1 MKPAL
6 RALQLNALRALLSLA
21 ATVAV
26 AVPSAHASELEK
38 LIGLAPG
45 LSASAIREALAA
57 VECAKA
63 KGIAPEADRLAI
75 VDYTRPSVEPRLW
88 IFDLVQKKVLFEEL
102 VAHGRGSGEAMATE
116 FSNRPSSYK
125 TSLGLFVTDET
136 YQGGNGYSLKLRGLS
151 GSLNDLAFSRKIVMH
166 GAPYVNPE
174 KAKQY
179 GRLGRSLGCPA
190 VRPQVA
196 RSIIDAL
203 KEGQFFYAYG
213 PGSAAA
219 KSCEGLD
226 AIVTASNDEPGA
238 KAATTTR

>member
-6 RALQLNALRALLSLA
+6 RALQLNALRALLTAA
-21 ATVAV
+21 ATLAV
-26 AVPSAHASELEK
+26 LAPAAHATELDK
-38 LIGLAPG
+38 LSRMAPG
-45 LSASAIREALAA
+45 LSATAIREALAA
-57 VECAKA
+57 VDCAKA
-63 KGIAPEADRLAI
+63 KGIAPEADTLAI

-88 IFDLVQKKVLFEEL
+88 IFDLVQKKLLFQEF
-102 VAHGRGSGEAMATE
+102 VAHGRRSGEDVATD

-136 YQGGNGYSLKLRGLS
+136 YEGGNGYSLKLRGLS
-151 GSLNDLAFSRKIVMH
+151 GSLNDRAFSRKIVMH

-196 RSIIDAL
+196 RSIIDTL

-219 KSCEGLD
+219 KSCESIVMASNEKLD
-226 AIVTASNDEPGA
+226 A
-238 KAATTTR
+238 KAGTTR

>member
-6 RALQLNALRALLSLA
+6 RALQLNALGALLSLA
-21 ATVAV
+21 ATLV
-26 AVPSAHASELEK
+26 AVPAAHSSELEK
-38 LIGLAPG
+38 LAPG
-45 LSASAIREALAA
+45 LSAAAIREALAA
-57 VECAKA
+57 VDCAKA
-63 KGIAPEADRLAI
+63 KGIAPEANRLAI

-88 IFDLVQKKVLFEEL
+88 IFDLAQKKVLFEEF

-136 YQGGNGYSLKLRGLS
+136 YEGGNGYSLKLRGLS
-151 GSLNDLAFSRKIVMH
+151 GALNDLAFSRRIVMH
-166 GAPYVNPE
+166 GAPYVNPV

-196 RSIIDAL
+196 RSIIDTL

-219 KSCEGLD
+219 KTCDS
-226 AIVTASNDEPGA
+226 IVVASNEANSA
-238 KAATTTR
+238 KAGTTR

>member
-1 MKPAL
+1 MKPAV
-6 RALQLNALRALLSLA
+6 RALQLNALRALLTAA
-21 ATVAV
+21 ATLVVLAP
-26 AVPSAHASELEK
+26 AAHATEIDK
-38 LIGLAPG
+38 LSGLAPG
-45 LSASAIREALAA
+45 LSATAIREALAA
-57 VECAKA
+57 VDCAKA
-63 KGIAPEADRLAI
+63 KGIAPEADTLAI

-88 IFDLVQKKVLFEEL
+88 IFDLVQKKVLFEEF
-102 VAHGRGSGEAMATE
+102 VAHGRGSGEDIATD

-136 YQGGNGYSLKLRGLS
+136 YEGGNGYSLKLRGLS
-151 GSLNDLAFSRKIVMH
+151 GSLNDRAFSRKIVMH

-196 RSIIDAL
+196 RSIIDTL

-219 KSCEGLD
+219 KSCES
-226 AIVTASNDEPGA
+226 IVMASHEKMEA
-238 KAATTTR
+238 KAGTTR